1 MNSTKPI
8 LLIEDDQIDRMTVQ
22 RSFKN
27 LNIKNPLSVAC
38 NGEEGLHLIQ
48 NTTETPCLIILDINM
63 PKMNGI
69 EFLKIIKADP
79 NFKTIPVV
87 ILTTSNDENDKFIC
101 YSYGAAGYIIKP
113 IDYNEFQEAIRIFNN
128 YWNINQFV
136 S

>member
-1 MNSTKPI
+1 
-8 LLIEDDQIDRMTVQ
+8 
-22 RSFKN
+22 
-27 LNIKNPLSVAC
+27 
-38 NGEEGLHLIQ
+38 
-48 NTTETPCLIILDINM
+48 M

-113 IDYNEFQEAIRIFNN
+113 IDYNEFQEAIRTFNN

>member
-1 MNSTKPI
+1 MLIALKIHRYSNYGST
-8 LLIEDDQIDRMTVQ
+8 RFTQ

-27 LNIKNPLSVAC
+27 LNIKNPLRVAC

-63 PKMNGI
+63 SKMNGI

-87 ILTTSNDENDKFIC
+87 ILTTSNDENDKSIC

-113 IDYNEFQEAIRIFNN
+113 IDYNEFQEAIRTFNN